1 MCTSIG
7 PSASGHTFFDVAS
20 QRLSEFF
27 YRQAVA
33 GEKVA
38 GITADCTLK
47 NSESGTVSSECKHIS
62 KSILIVTSGELLLIQ
77 NPWHENH
84 RRHWPIYT
92 IF

>member
-38 GITADCTLK
+38 GITVDCTLK
-47 NSESGTVSSECKHIS
+47 NSESGTSEFTPSHNRRSEQS
-62 KSILIVTSGELLLIQ
+62 KQCGAS
-77 NPWHENH
+77 
-84 RRHWPIYT
+84 
-92 IF
+92 